1 MSVTPYPAQDLGLPS
16 VELGALL
23 EHALHEAKEWQHQV
37 GDGFAALNSHAEYE
51 LRMRTRALLTEH
63 ETVINSTEPRPIAAV
78 DAALRERLV
87 VEAQQAYWDLYQG
100 VCAVAERVAETLGSR
115 TPHHFP
121 GLPVVAPEQLVAGL
135 TAPRPPRPGTPLPA
149 RVLKVFRPGWSGIM
163 MALIATKLLDIHLP
177 GVVMATIALVGA
189 LVLGGA
195 ALTGER
201 KRQKDRLRGE
211 AVAALRSTVE
221 DFRLTLSKQLRDA
234 SRALQRDLR
243 RASAAAAADRV
254 ADLNAELKMIR
265 SSRPR

>member
-23 EHALHEAKEWQHQV
+23 EHALREAKEWQHQV
-37 GDGFAALNSHAEYE
+37 ADGFAALNSHAEYE

-63 ETVINSTEPRPIAAV
+63 ETMINHSEPAQLVVADAAV
-78 DAALRERLV
+78 RARLV
-87 VEAQQAYWDLYQG
+87 TEAQQAYWDLYQG
-100 VCAVAERVAETLGSR
+100 AVAVSERVAETLGSR

-135 TAPRPPRPGTPLPA
+135 AAARPPRPGTPLPA

-163 MALIATKLLDIHLP
+163 MGLIATKLMGIHLP
-177 GVVMATIALVGA
+177 GAVMAGIALVGA

-221 DFRLTLSKQLRDA
+221 DFRLTLAKQLKDA

-243 RASAAAAADRV
+243 RSASAAAADRV
-254 ADLNAELKMIR
+254 ADLSAELKLIR
-265 SSRPR
+265 ATRTH